1 MKKIIPTF
9 EMVVAFLDYPDDFWE
24 FVTPRIRRVDST
36 IPGNEIF
43 YATLLKFDKKDKNII
58 RDIKVMVPH
67 IIDLKTACIN
77 IHELKHA
84 YDMYIKLNQYV
95 DDNDPTYESTAIEM
109 ENKFKEMVYSK
120 K

>member
-1 MKKIIPTF
+1 MKNIVPTF
-9 EMVVAFLDYPDDFWE
+9 EDVVAFLDYPEEFWE
-24 FVTPRIRRVDST
+24 YVTPRIRKVDST

-58 RDIKVMVPH
+58 RDIKVMLPH

-84 YDMYIKLNQYV
+84 YDMYKKLNQYV
-95 DDNDPTYESTAIEM
+95 DDSDPKYESDAIAM
-109 ENKFKEMVYSK
+109 EEKFKVK
-120 K
+120 ILKAK